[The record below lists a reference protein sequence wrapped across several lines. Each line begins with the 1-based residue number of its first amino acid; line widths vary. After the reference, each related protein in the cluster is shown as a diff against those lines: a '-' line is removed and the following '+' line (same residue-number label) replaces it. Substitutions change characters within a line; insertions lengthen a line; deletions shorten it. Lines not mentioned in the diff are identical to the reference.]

1 VKCVGSLCLIAIS
14 FAVAGLSP
22 AFPQASSTTADLRG
36 TITDPS
42 GRVVPGARVV
52 LTDTA
57 KGIKRS
63 TVTDAKEEYTF
74 LEALPSTY
82 TLSVEP
88 SGFALAKSLSKYPT
102 YGYIAAG
109 DLFSMH

>member
-1 VKCVGSLCLIAIS
+1 VKCVGSLCLIVIS

-22 AFPQASSTTADLRG
+22 AFPQASSTTADLGG

-42 GRVVPGARVV
+42 GRVVSGARVV

-63 TVTDAKEEYTF
+63 TVKDAKGDYTF
-74 LEALPSTY
+74 LEAPPSTY
-82 TLSVEP
+82 TLSVKP
-88 SGFALAKSLSKYPT
+88 SGFAPAKAL
-102 YGYIAAG
+102 
-109 DLFSMH
+109 